1 MYIRSYYLQQLSLR
15 QLKTPNLKEIE
26 MEYLVATLLY
36 QSGYQCSSYNRE

>member
-15 QLKTPNLKEIE
+15 QLKTPNLIETEIDIQIE

-36 QSGYQCSSYNRE
+36 QFDSQC